1 MIGGQVD
8 IRAVNCEAF
17 ALAVVEFLHLDRT
30 SVDNPPPEMMK
41 NCRKLCVF
49 LKQQERI
56 DIVRELKIKFPN
68 GMTGWLIKMGGGV
81 SPIVKRRGY
90 SSYLRKNL
98 RFGAL

>member
-17 ALAVVEFLHLDRT
+17 AAAFAEFLHLDRT
-30 SVDNPPPEMMK
+30 VENPPPEMMK

-68 GMTGWLIKMGGGV
+68 GMTGWLIKMGGV